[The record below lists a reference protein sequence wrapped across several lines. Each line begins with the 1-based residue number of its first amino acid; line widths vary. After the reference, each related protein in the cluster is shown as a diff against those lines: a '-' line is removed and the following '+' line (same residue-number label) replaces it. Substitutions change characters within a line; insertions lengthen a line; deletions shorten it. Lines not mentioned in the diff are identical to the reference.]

1 MVEEHEPEN
10 PKVEEEGS
18 EEEEEGRRD
27 RGAYVREDSLPFCF
41 GVSASS
47 ALSFPPSRLAYL
59 QSQVDMVMKA
69 NNYAGREEREGGWEE
84 QREKE
89 LEGGGRIKSA
99 EQWSLLIC
107 INVNKSMHVRDA

>member
-1 MVEEHEPEN
+1 
-10 PKVEEEGS
+10 
-18 EEEEEGRRD
+18 
-27 RGAYVREDSLPFCF
+27 
-41 GVSASS
+41 
-47 ALSFPPSRLAYL
+47 
-59 QSQVDMVMKA
+59 MVMKA

-89 LEGGGRIKSA
+89 LEGGGIIKSA